1 MRQEKQDETLKVPR
15 RVRGTLVAKG
25 GDSYEFIPQGEGMP
39 TQTDVRKAGDAKLY
53 KTTSEKKPRLV
64 AHLSVPSDAVAPV
77 AALRKQLEEVTTGM
91 QTKVEWKPTGRLL
104 LKDDAVQVNLDPKKQ
119 EVFVGLHIDLSTT
132 NDCTTR
138 LLNLMQRV
146 SQCFAIN
153 QTYLVRRSS

>member
-1 MRQEKQDETLKVPR
+1 M
-15 RVRGTLVAKG
+15 
-25 GDSYEFIPQGEGMP
+25 
-39 TQTDVRKAGDAKLY
+39 
-53 KTTSEKKPRLV
+53 
-64 AHLSVPSDAVAPV
+64 

-153 QTYLVRRSS
+153 QTYLVQRK